1 MENDRVRNEEESMST
16 TYEIYKFAKPTKKEL
31 SVIDKFNSYDS
42 FRIVDEDGD
51 DTGWG
56 IYLFRMDDK
65 SISNLVDSRFAVKMV
80 LPELVTD
87 YEKLYAALDFDHE
100 AIKNNS
106 VHIIRSNVRYMNI
119 SDGVNTKQINMS
131 MLEDYKVKIETS
143 CIAVK
148 MKTLWNSGENYIY
161 GLDKE
166 KIIKSI
172 SGIQD
177 YRYVPVNNSMLA
189 KAEIP
194 FLVFEKNRGKCFM
207 EKY

>member
-1 MENDRVRNEEESMST
+1 
-16 TYEIYKFAKPTKKEL
+16 
-31 SVIDKFNSYDS
+31 
-42 FRIVDEDGD
+42 
-51 DTGWG
+51 
-56 IYLFRMDDK
+56 
-65 SISNLVDSRFAVKMV
+65 
-80 LPELVTD
+80 
-87 YEKLYAALDFDHE
+87 
-100 AIKNNS
+100 
-106 VHIIRSNVRYMNI
+106 
-119 SDGVNTKQINMS
+119 MS
-131 MLEDYKVKIETS
+131 MLEDYKVKIEIS
-143 CIAVK
+143 CIAIK

>member
-1 MENDRVRNEEESMST
+1 MENDRIRNEEESMST

-51 DTGWG
+51 DTRWG

-87 YEKLYAALDFDHE
+87 YEKLYAALVFDHE

-106 VHIIRSNVRYMNI
+106 VHVIKSNVRYMDI
-119 SDGVNTKQINMS
+119 SDGVNTKQMNMS
-131 MLEDYKVKIETS
+131 MLEEWVIK
-143 CIAVK
+143 C
-148 MKTLWNSGENYIY
+148 TLSRRT
-161 GLDKE
+161 D
-166 KIIKSI
+166 
-172 SGIQD
+172 
-177 YRYVPVNNSMLA
+177 
-189 KAEIP
+189 
-194 FLVFEKNRGKCFM
+194 
-207 EKY
+207 

>member
-1 MENDRVRNEEESMST
+1 MENDRIRNEEESMST

-31 SVIDKFNSYDS
+31 SVVDKFNSYDS

-51 DTGWG
+51 DTRWG

-106 VHIIRSNVRYMNI
+106 VHVIKSNVRYMDI
-119 SDGVNTKQINMS
+119 SDGVNTKQMNMS
-131 MLEDYKVKIETS
+131 MLEEWVIK
-143 CIAVK
+143 C
-148 MKTLWNSGENYIY
+148 TLSRRT
-161 GLDKE
+161 D
-166 KIIKSI
+166 
-172 SGIQD
+172 
-177 YRYVPVNNSMLA
+177 
-189 KAEIP
+189 
-194 FLVFEKNRGKCFM
+194 
-207 EKY
+207 